1 MSRRRPCSN
10 STEFTLLHATVC
22 KLDQVQQHFLRMN
35 TLHDASLLSF
45 HNEIKSII
53 ANLENLLRRTGKIE
67 TALSN
72 AIKSIQVGDTVYS
85 VNKPYHDGK
94 VTRFSKGREFVFI

>member
-1 MSRRRPCSN
+1 
-10 STEFTLLHATVC
+10 
-22 KLDQVQQHFLRMN
+22 MN
-35 TLHDASLLSF
+35 TPHDASLLSF

-53 ANLENLLRRTGKIE
+53 ADLENLLRRTGKIE

-94 VTRFSKGREFVFI
+94 VTRFSKGQEFVFIRTNSGREEYKNPGNVRKGTPPAN